1 MKYLIYII
9 LLIKVSFS
17 VDILSIQLPENVES
31 LSYNG
36 YGIASKNNYTA
47 NPSLLSDSQD
57 SYFEFSSNQWLFD
70 VKGSYF
76 SYINENLMLSSHY
89 WGVDDIESYNDTP
102 SASPLNT
109 FGSKTYLLKL
119 SQGFNFDKH
128 QFGYSAKY
136 SYMNLLEYE
145 NKGFALDLGY
155 CFNFNSS
162 SSVAIMINNINTGF
176 KDEDQ
181 IPQILVIGGSQKIK
195 NIPIT
200 LNLDFFFEYEKS
212 QYNHGKGTGSYQGIV
227 YNNQYFDFIASHCY
241 YSDSKESDLALGFK
255 FLWKNLGVS
264 ISTMIKEEDS
274 VGTPTFYQLSY
285 YF

>member
-1 MKYLIYII
+1 MKYLVYII
-9 LLIKVSFS
+9 LLIGTSFS

-47 NPSLLSDSQD
+47 NPSLLSDSQN
-57 SYFEFSSNQWLFD
+57 SYLEFSSNQWLFD

-76 SYINENLMLSSHY
+76 AYINKNLMLSSHY
-89 WGVDDIESYNDTP
+89 WKVDDIEVYDEIP
-102 SASPLNT
+102 SSSPLYT
-109 FGSKTYLLKL
+109 FGSKTYFIKA

-128 QFGYSAKY
+128 HFGYSAKY
-136 SYMNLLEYE
+136 SYMNLLDYE

-155 CFNFNSS
+155 HFNFNKYSS
-162 SSVAIMINNINTGF
+162 IAVVMNNINTGF

-181 IPQILVIGGSQKIK
+181 IPQILKIGASQKIK

-200 LNLDFFFEYEKS
+200 LSIDFFFEYKDSGYE
-212 QYNHGKGTGSYQGIV
+212 HGKGTGSYQGIM
-227 YNNQYFDFIASHCY
+227 YKNQYFDFIVSHCY
-241 YSDSKESDLALGFK
+241 YSESKESDIAFGLK
-255 FLWKNLGVS
+255 FLWKNLGFSV
-264 ISTMIKEEDS
+264 STMIKEEDS
-274 VGTPTFYQLSY
+274 IGAPTFYQLSY

>member
-76 SYINENLMLSSHY
+76 SYVNESLMLSSHY

-109 FGSKTYLLKL
+109 FGSKTYLLK
-119 SQGFNFDKH
+119 
-128 QFGYSAKY
+128 
-136 SYMNLLEYE
+136 
-145 NKGFALDLGY
+145 
-155 CFNFNSS
+155 
-162 SSVAIMINNINTGF
+162 
-176 KDEDQ
+176 
-181 IPQILVIGGSQKIK
+181 
-195 NIPIT
+195 
-200 LNLDFFFEYEKS
+200 
-212 QYNHGKGTGSYQGIV
+212 
-227 YNNQYFDFIASHCY
+227 
-241 YSDSKESDLALGFK
+241 
-255 FLWKNLGVS
+255 
-264 ISTMIKEEDS
+264 
-274 VGTPTFYQLSY
+274 
-285 YF
+285 